1 MGRIIRLN
9 ESDLNKIVK
18 KVISEQDNSIYKPTW
33 VGGTEGHRGPG
44 PGGVDERTSSYTVN
58 MDGSLFKNGEDTI
71 DTNSQEFQKGLN
83 AISDAAFKTS
93 MSGGKP
99 TIQIIGGASAVGQK
113 QGYDNMSLAK
123 RRANNFYN
131 IVKDK
136 FPNVNFTIGQPVVG
150 GPNTSIKNSP
160 EANAAQFVKLVISGS
175 KTDLNTRQAIDH
187 TAVNLNIGP
196 NKKDKDKISTE
207 KRYIVCFELTE
218 TELGRIKTS
227 KMGSKII
234 SAKSK

>member
-1 MGRIIRLN
+1 MARIIRLN

-18 KVISEQDNSIYKPTW
+18 KVISEQPNSIYKPTR

-44 PGGVDERTSSYTVN
+44 PGGVDEIIKPYTVN
-58 MDGSLFKNGEDTI
+58 LEGSLFKNGEDII
-71 DTNSQEFQKGLN
+71 DTNDQQFQKGIN
-83 AISDAAFKTS
+83 AIRDAIIKTS

-113 QGYDNMSLAK
+113 QGYNNMKLATS
-123 RRANNFYN
+123 RANNYYN
-131 IVKDK
+131 IIKDK
-136 FPNVNFTIGQPVVG
+136 FPKVKFTVGQPVVG
-150 GPNTSIKNSP
+150 VQTEKGDA
-160 EANAAQFVKLVISGS
+160 ANKEQFVKLFISGS
-175 KTDLNTRQAIDH
+175 KTDLSTRQAIDH

-196 NKKDKDKISTE
+196 NKKEKDKISTE